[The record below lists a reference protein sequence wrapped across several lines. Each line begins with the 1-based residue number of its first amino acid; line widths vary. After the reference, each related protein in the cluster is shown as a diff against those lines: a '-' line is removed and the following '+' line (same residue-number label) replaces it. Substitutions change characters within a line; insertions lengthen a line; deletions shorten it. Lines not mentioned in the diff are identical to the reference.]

1 MLLATIKRPT
11 LSFDFKQ
18 IWNLEID
25 FLKRSPILNVT
36 EIRPVGV
43 ALINAYG
50 QTDGQTDGHSWLS

>member
-11 LSFDFKQ
+11 LLSEFKQ

-25 FLKRSPILNVT
+25 FFKRSPILNVT
-36 EIRPVGV
+36 EILPVGV

-50 QTDGQTDGHSWLS
+50 QTGRQTDIHG